1 MDTYVTDTSGTGIV
15 QQAPA
20 FGDDDHRVCV
30 AHGVI
35 DKDEMPPCPIDER
48 GVLTDEV
55 PDFAG
60 QYIKDADRNVIKYLK
75 AQGKIVVA
83 STLTHSYPFCWRSV
97 LIPYPWYSGW
107 RLTLFPDSSGTPL
120 IYRAIPVW
128 FVRVQ
133 GHQDDL
139 VKNNAETRW
148 VPASVGENRFQNW
161 LENARDW
168 NVSRNRYWG
177 TPLPL
182 WASDDYEEVS
192 RELFG
197 RCSAPQY

>member
-1 MDTYVTDTSGTGIV
+1 MSWLS
-15 QQAPA
+15 
-20 FGDDDHRVCV
+20 R
-30 AHGVI
+30 
-35 DKDEMPPCPIDER
+35 
-48 GVLTDEV
+48 
-55 PDFAG
+55 
-60 QYIKDADRNVIKYLK
+60 
-75 AQGKIVVA
+75 
-83 STLTHSYPFCWRSV
+83 
-97 LIPYPWYSGW
+97 
-107 RLTLFPDSSGTPL
+107 SGTPL

-168 NVSRNRYWG
+168 NISRNRYWG

-182 WASDDYEEVS
+182 WASEDYSEVRSLGRTHTLTANADDLS
-192 RELFG
+192 
-197 RCSAPQY
+197 

>member
-1 MDTYVTDTSGTGIV
+1 VSPLSALSLG
-15 QQAPA
+15 
-20 FGDDDHRVCV
+20 C
-30 AHGVI
+30 
-35 DKDEMPPCPIDER
+35 ER
-48 GVLTDEV
+48 
-55 PDFAG
+55 
-60 QYIKDADRNVIKYLK
+60 
-75 AQGKIVVA
+75 
-83 STLTHSYPFCWRSV
+83 SS
-97 LIPYPWYSGW
+97 
-107 RLTLFPDSSGTPL
+107 RLVHSSGTPL

-139 VKNNAETRW
+139 VKNNKATRW

-182 WASDDYEEVS
+182 WASDDYEEVRS
-192 RELFG
+192 LSPGFLHHPG
-197 RCSAPQY
+197 KG